1 MVTVKQEKL
10 DAIKFLAQS
19 KLANIANIISQT
31 MQGGCISSI
40 EFHKVLQEVEK
51 YRKLT
56 ANSTNQAKTKVR
68 QIEKEQ
74 GEELA
79 EQRCKEAKRVLKEK
93 LQIIQVSRVSIPFKV

>member
-56 ANSTNQAKTKVR
+56 ANSTNQVKPR
-68 QIEKEQ
+68 
-74 GEELA
+74 
-79 EQRCKEAKRVLKEK
+79 
-93 LQIIQVSRVSIPFKV
+93 